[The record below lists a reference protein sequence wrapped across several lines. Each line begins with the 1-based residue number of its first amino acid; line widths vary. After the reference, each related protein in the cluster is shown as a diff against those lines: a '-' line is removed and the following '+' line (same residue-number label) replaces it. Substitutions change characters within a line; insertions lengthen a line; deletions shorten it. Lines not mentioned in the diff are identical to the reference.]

1 MRGFASNKF
10 ALSFIDNYKKDSF
23 VKMLM
28 DRGEQRKKRKDKRKD
43 RKRFPYRRGG
53 KFRTLKLGVGSS

>member
-1 MRGFASNKF
+1 MRGFASN
-10 ALSFIDNYKKDSF
+10 
-23 VKMLM
+23 M